1 VRPRFAGARMPAPPR
16 IEPNV
21 PRAAAADR

>member
-1 VRPRFAGARMPAPPR
+1 VRPRFDGVRMPAPPR

-21 PRAAAADR
+21 PRVAAADR